1 MIVGA
6 LIIVWVMVL
15 RNLYQKKLAEDR
27 EKAGLVTPGPAS
39 FDSLKKSLTGI
50 SEGLADAESDYQKL
64 TRRTGGPR

>member
-50 SEGLADAESDYQKL
+50 S
-64 TRRTGGPR
+64 